1 MMREMSERMELID
14 AIHLIQRFLRKEYI
28 VESCKGE
35 RVMGCASC
43 TMTRLHEDLDM
54 LMYEIEEAG
63 IKKREALVAEI
74 NQIGALGR
82 ADETPE
88 N

>member
-1 MMREMSERMELID
+1 MSERESVID
-14 AIHLIQRFLRKEYI
+14 AIHLIQRYLRKEYI

-35 RVMGCASC
+35 RVLGCASC

-54 LMYEIEEAG
+54 LTYEVEEAG
-63 IKKREALVAEI
+63 SKKRDALMTEI
-74 NQIGALGR
+74 NQMGMLGQ
-82 ADETPE
+82 ADETAE

>member
-1 MMREMSERMELID
+1 MNKDQLKD
-14 AIHLIQRFLRKEYI
+14 AIHLIQRHLRDEYI

-54 LMYEIEEAG
+54 LMYEIENEVLTAD
-63 IKKREALVAEI
+63 ELVA
-74 NQIGALGR
+74 Q
-82 ADETPE
+82 
-88 N
+88 